1 MEDAMSRLV
10 RIYADRDGE
19 SHVEELE
26 LSVVN
31 PPTPGAAGG
40 TIPSE
45 GRPTLRAYPVR
56 SPEDDWAVVDW
67 HRAPRKTFVVAISG
81 NIEVEVSDGQRLAID
96 KGDLVYLEDTTG
108 KGHVTRLRGAVTNLF
123 IPVQPDFDVLAW
135 VERHGAPDPA
145 PG

>member
-1 MEDAMSRLV
+1 MSRLV
-10 RIYADRDGE
+10 RIYADRNGE

-26 LSVVN
+26 LSVIN

-40 TIPSE
+40 TIPSD
-45 GRPTLRAYPVR
+45 GRPILRAYPVR
-56 SPEDDWAVVDW
+56 STDADWALVDW

-81 NIEVEVSDGQRLAID
+81 NIEVEVSDGQRLAIA

-108 KGHVTRLRGAVTNLF
+108 KGHVTRLQGAVTNLS
-123 IPVQPDFDVLAW
+123 IPVGSDFDVLDW
-135 VERHGAPDPA
+135 VEHHGAPEPV

>member
-1 MEDAMSRLV
+1 MSRIV

-19 SHVEELE
+19 SHVEERE
-26 LSVVN
+26 LSVAN
-31 PPTPGAAGG
+31 PATPGTAGG

-45 GRPTLRAYPVR
+45 GRPILRAYPAPGR
-56 SPEDDWAVVDW
+56 GADWAVVDW

-81 NIEVEVSDGQRLAID
+81 SIEVEVSDGRRTRIE

-108 KGHVTRLRGAVTNLF
+108 KGHVTRLEGNVTNLF
-123 IPVQPDFDVLAW
+123 IPVGPDFDVLDW
-135 VERHGAPDPA
+135 IEHRGVPQPA